1 MMMDRQAW
9 HDEVLRMP
17 VFDTHTHLNKPG
29 VPVPARD
36 FWDIAHYFWFLE
48 ELWAVGYPRDA
59 ARLPEDTR
67 IAHFVRAFEASRNT
81 VWNQIVRQIFENLYG
96 IMLNDAQSVQRADAA
111 VRESFGQP
119 DWSRK
124 VIDRL
129 AIRHIAV
136 NNLQDYEFP
145 ELPGVGVAVPS
156 RGDFDQAA
164 WVQRIWEASDQRAMA
179 QEAVRALESTVE
191 ALYAKGVRGMRVSFE
206 PFEILGFPGA
216 PSAVQM
222 SDDLPKS
229 GASKRWIE
237 AFLTHA
243 LLRVLNQYGSL
254 SSEGMF
260 AQVFLGIARR
270 VTSHTSMA
278 VNDPRRI
285 TNLYPLF
292 ERYPSCGFELVIGAP
307 QNNLDAAQ
315 PARIYPNVHVG
326 GLWWYNFR
334 SSTYRQAMQ
343 YRLEAVPASKC
354 ALIASDA
361 RSIQWCYGKIL
372 LVKRLLADFL
382 YTQVEGGWLTWDNAR
397 WVAREW
403 LHDAAARRYLPGRS
417 ET

>member
-17 VFDTHTHLNKPG
+17 VFDTHTHLNMPG

-59 ARLPEDTR
+59 ERLPEDAR

-81 VWNQIVRQIFENLYG
+81 VWNQIVRRIFDNLYG
-96 IMLNDAQSVQRADAA
+96 ITLNDAQSVRRADAA

-119 DWSRK
+119 DWSRE

-136 NNLQDYEFP
+136 NTLRDYDFP

-156 RGDFDQAA
+156 RGDFDPAM
-164 WVQRIWEASDQRAMA
+164 WVQRIWAASDQRALGR
-179 QEAVRALESTVE
+179 EAVRALESTVA

-206 PFEILGFPGA
+206 PFALLGA
-216 PSAVQM
+216 PAIQM
-222 SDDLPKS
+222 SDDLPTS
-229 GASKRWIE
+229 GASKQWIA
-237 AFLTHA
+237 AFLVHA
-243 LLRVLNQYGSL
+243 LLRVLNQYGPP
-254 SSEGMF
+254 SSEGLF
-260 AQVFLGIARR
+260 AQVFLGIARQ
-270 VTSHTSMA
+270 VTASTSMA

-285 TNLYPLF
+285 TDLYPLF
-292 ERYPSCGFELVIGAP
+292 ERYPACGFELVVGAP

-315 PARIYPNVHVG
+315 PARIYPNVYVG

-361 RSIQWCYGKIL
+361 RCIQWCYGKIL

-382 YTQVEGGWLTWDNAR
+382 YEQVAGAWLTWDDAR
-397 WVAREW
+397 WVARAW
-403 LHDAAARRYLPGRS
+403 LYDAAARRYLPEQS
-417 ET
+417 ETSQ

>member
-1 MMMDRQAW
+1 MMLDRQVW
-9 HDEVLRMP
+9 RDEVLHIP
-17 VFDTHTHLNKPG
+17 VFDTHTHLNIPG

-36 FWDIAHYFWFLE
+36 FWDIAHYFWFQE

-59 ARLPEDTR
+59 ERLSEEAR
-67 IAHFVRAFEASRNT
+67 IAHFVKAFNASRNT
-81 VWNQIVRQIFENLYG
+81 VWNQIVRQIFDTLYD
-96 IMLNDAQSVQRADAA
+96 ITLDDAESVRRADAA
-111 VRESFGQP
+111 VRESFEQP
-119 DWSRK
+119 DWSRR
-124 VIDRL
+124 VIERL

-136 NNLQDYEFP
+136 NNLRDYDFP

-156 RGDFDQAA
+156 QGDFDRAA
-164 WVQRIWEASDQRAMA
+164 WVARIWEASDQRAVGR
-179 QEAVRALESTVE
+179 EAVRALEAAVE
-191 ALYAKGVRGMRVSFE
+191 KLYAKGIRGMRVGLE
-206 PFEILGFPGA
+206 PCEILGSPA
-216 PSAVQM
+216 IHMP
-222 SDDLPKS
+222 DDLPKS
-229 GASKRWIE
+229 GASQMWIE

-243 LLRVLNQYGSL
+243 QLRALNQQSAS

-260 AQVFLGIARR
+260 AQVFLGIARD
-270 VTSHTSMA
+270 VTANTAMA

-307 QNNLDAAQ
+307 QNNMDAAQ

-361 RSIQWCYGKIL
+361 RCIQWCYGKIL

-382 YTQVEGGWLTWDNAR
+382 YEQMKGGWLTPDDAR

-403 LHDAAARRYLPGRS
+403 LYDAAARRYLPQR
-417 ET
+417 